1 MATAFERR
9 VSALEKSHNTRF
21 HGCAVLVVF
30 SNDGNEAV
38 VSAGNL
44 CYRRTRDADET
55 QDDFEHRVAVEA
67 GKLGHEI
74 VAMTRERF
82 DELARRGYCHIRQV

>member
-9 VSALEKSHNTRF
+9 VSALEKSHITRF
-21 HGCAVLVVF
+21 HGCAVLVF
-30 SNDGNEAV
+30 SNDGNEAE

-44 CYRRTRDADET
+44 CYRRTRDVDET

-67 GKLGHEI
+67 DKLGHEI

-82 DELARRGYCHIRQV
+82 DELARRAEAQI